1 MKNVEE
7 LISDLPSPETAR
19 RFFEQFSERNPSQ
32 TKKLLRNDALL
43 SDVLALASYS
53 PLLGTTLIQS
63 PEYAAWLEK
72 ERTDVSVRGKEALLE
87 SLARFALINSSLE
100 PNVLFARFRRRELLR
115 IFLRDIRRLGTIAE
129 ITEEISNLAD
139 TILENAL
146 RIARQE
152 MDNRFGAPIETDEN
166 GRKRP
171 SDVTIVALGKLGS
184 KELNYSSDIDLVFIY
199 SADGETTGTGSRG
212 KVTNREYF
220 SKLAETV
227 NGLVGRQSGE
237 GAAYRVDMRL
247 RPHGR
252 VGALALSLRETTR
265 YYLTEARNWE
275 RQVLIRSR
283 TSAGDPGIFKAF
295 FAEVEKVVFRA
306 GCDPADALREVL
318 RSKEKI
324 DVAQQSGPFLNVK
337 LGRGGI
343 REIEFI
349 AQALQLAYGGAD
361 RWLHVGHSLKSIS
374 RLADR
379 GYLTEDERSKL
390 SNAYH
395 FLRRLEHVIQMEHG
409 LQTHSLPKDPE
420 ELRTLA
426 LKMQCAD
433 LAEFQAATLENTN
446 NVHRSFLRVFG
457 KDQVAAEQTSANR
470 PDAVNKG
477 QDGPVRDTTSPAI
490 FTAENQYL
498 ASLDKL
504 GQAVDLDAGKRELI
518 CKIGAVSPK
527 FAQFVVSKPWLI
539 EGLEPQQSSVQ
550 DLDFEAT
557 LAASVDLKGQTRS
570 VLADLRTAWS
580 RLFLGIA
587 VADIFDEIS
596 IAESRR
602 LQTKL
607 AEASIHS
614 ALQAAS
620 NELTQRFKFHSFD
633 PVIMALGKLGSGTL
647 DYGSDLDMI
656 VIFEGGDDVNPQIS
670 HAEYYSRGVESFVNL
685 VSSMTRDG
693 NLYRV
698 DLRLRPHGKNGPN
711 VITIEALRDYI
722 LKTASIWELLAYVQF
737 RAIGYGNYSGQDNER
752 MVRGAI
758 SERAAREDPAK
769 LRTASRDMRLKLEET
784 HGRPRGGHDVDIKF
798 GSGGLLDV
806 YFVVRYLQLTSVDH
820 IPNDIRSTA
829 GKLDEFATSG
839 LLPADIHTALKGGH
853 GFLSEL
859 DHNIRLMIGRWS
871 RFPRANQA
879 VLERIAARM
888 NLVSVQDLS
897 EQLSLHRINIR
908 SAFDAVL
915 HE

>member
-1 MKNVEE
+1 MKSVEE

-32 TKKLLRNDALL
+32 TKKLLKNDALL

-72 ERTDVSVRGKEALLE
+72 ERTDVSVRGKETLLE

-100 PNVLFARFRRRELLR
+100 HHVLFARFRRRELLR

-152 MDNRFGAPIETDEN
+152 MDNRFGPPIEKDEN

-184 KELNYSSDIDLVFIY
+184 KELNYSSDIDLLFIY
-199 SADGETTGTGSRG
+199 SAEGETTGTGSRG

-227 NGLVGRQSGE
+227 TGLVGRQSGE

-252 VGALALSLRETTR
+252 VGALALSLRETTK
-265 YYLTEARNWE
+265 YYLTDARNWE

-283 TSAGDPGIFKAF
+283 PSAGDQVIFREF
-295 FAEVEKVVFRA
+295 FAEVEKVIFRA

-324 DVAQQSGPFLNVK
+324 DVAHHSGPFLNVK

-395 FLRRLEHVIQMEHG
+395 FLRRLEHIIQMEHG
-409 LQTHSLPKDPE
+409 LQTHSVPKDAE
-420 ELRTLA
+420 ALGTLA
-426 LKMQCAD
+426 LKMQCVD
-433 LAEFQAATLENTN
+433 LTAFRASLQENTN

-457 KDQVAAEQTSANR
+457 KDQIGVELASATRSDPQDRKQEGHVRDAETSAILR
-470 PDAVNKG
+470 
-477 QDGPVRDTTSPAI
+477 
-490 FTAENQYL
+490 AENQFL
-498 ASLDKL
+498 VSLDKL
-504 GQAVDLDAGKRELI
+504 GQAIEADKREI
-518 CKIGAVSPK
+518 FRKIGTISPK
-527 FAQFVVSKPWLI
+527 FAQFLVSKPWLVSDLKQKP
-539 EGLEPQQSSVQ
+539 LEVR
-550 DLDFEAT
+550 DLDLDQILT
-557 LAASVDLKGQTRS
+557 ASVAIGGPTRS

-580 RLFLGIA
+580 RLFLRIA
-587 VADIFDEIS
+587 VADIFDEITT
-596 IAESRR
+596 AESRL
-602 LQTKL
+602 LQTRL
-607 AEASIHS
+607 AEASIQN
-614 ALQAAS
+614 ALQATS
-620 NELTQRFKFHSFD
+620 NELSERFQFHDFD

-656 VIFEGGDDVNPQIS
+656 VTYEGGDDKNPQGS
-670 HAEYYSRGVESFVNL
+670 VAEYYSRGVESFVNL
-685 VSSMTRDG
+685 ISSMTRDG

-711 VITIEALRDYI
+711 VVTIEALRDYI
-722 LKTASIWELLAYVQF
+722 LKSASTWELLAYVQF
-737 RAIGYGNYSGQDNER
+737 RAIGHKDTNAGNHER
-752 MVRGAI
+752 LVREAI
-758 SERAAREDPAK
+758 AERASGEDRDK
-769 LRTASRDMRLKLEET
+769 LRTGSRNMRLKLEET
-784 HGRPRGGHDVDIKF
+784 HGRPRGVHEIDIKF

-806 YFVVRYLQLTSVDH
+806 YFVTRYLQLTSTGN
-820 IPNDIRSTA
+820 IESDIRSTA
-829 GKLDEFATSG
+829 AKLDEFARSG
-839 LLPADIHTALKGGH
+839 LLPPDTYAALKDGH

-859 DHNIRLMIGRWS
+859 DHNIRLMIGRGS
-871 RFPRANQA
+871 RFPRSNQT
-879 VLERIAARM
+879 VLGLISKRMKLSSAR
-888 NLVSVQDLS
+888 DLS

-908 SAFDAVL
+908 FALDTIL